1 MSTEEG
7 DAVAA
12 STDLLSV
19 TSGAAGGGGGGVL
32 TVVVAEPLLLSVR
45 VSVVV
50 VVAEAVLTSAPVTP
64 ALTRA
69 VSVKVADSPAGD
81 APVRVKRTLCPD
93 VVAVQLAGCA
103 SERNV
108 TPAGSAS
115 VTTTSEAAPAPA
127 LAYESV

>member
-1 MSTEEG
+1 MSTEDG

-12 STDLLSV
+12 STDLASV
-19 TSGAAGGGGGGVL
+19 TSERRGGGGGVL

-69 VSVKVADSPAGD
+69 VSVKVADSPAGEV
-81 APVRVKRTLCPD
+81 PVRVKRTLCPD
-93 VVAVQLAGCA
+93 VLTAHPLGCV

-127 LAYESV
+127 LAYASV